1 MSQILKIYDISS
13 ANYYIIITKFM
24 QPIIVQLKDVNI
36 YQQGVLVLQQVGL
49 KITKGEFVYLI
60 GKTGSGKSSLLKT
73 LYAAL
78 PLTEGRGEVAGYDL
92 AKLDRRTIPLLRR
105 KLGIVFQDFNLL
117 IDRNVEQNLRFV
129 MDATGWR
136 DEGSVKRRIQEVLEQ
151 VMLTDKLFKMPHEL
165 SGGEQQRVVIAR
177 ALLNKPAIILADE
190 PTGNLD
196 PETSDD
202 ILLLMRQLARQNDSA
217 VLFATHDYRIIE
229 NFPARIIRCLNGKV
243 LEEEGFEI

>member
-1 MSQILKIYDISS
+1 
-13 ANYYIIITKFM
+13 M

-136 DEGSVKRRIQEVLEQ
+136 DEGSVKRRIQE
-151 VMLTDKLFKMPHEL
+151 
-165 SGGEQQRVVIAR
+165 
-177 ALLNKPAIILADE
+177 
-190 PTGNLD
+190 
-196 PETSDD
+196 
-202 ILLLMRQLARQNDSA
+202 
-217 VLFATHDYRIIE
+217 
-229 NFPARIIRCLNGKV
+229 
-243 LEEEGFEI
+243 